1 MNLYQTEIRKDS
13 VNKKLHVTRQFQAPK
28 EMVWKAWTTAELL
41 DQWWA
46 PRPYETVTKSL
57 DFKEGG
63 FWLYHMLSPEG
74 DKHWCRLDYLTI
86 VPQDYYTAIDAFCDE
101 EGTPNTGIP
110 QMTWKN
116 TFTSENN
123 ETKVT
128 VEISFEREEDMEKII
143 EMGMKEGFSAAL
155 ENLDEL
161 LAKGN

>member
-13 VNKKLHVTRQFQAPK
+13 VNKKLHITRQFQAPK

-101 EGTPNTGIP
+101 EGTPNTDIP

>member
-1 MNLYQTEIRKDS
+1 MKLAFTKDLS
-13 VNKKLHVTRQFQAPK
+13 NKKLHITRQFQASK

-46 PRPYETVTKSL
+46 PRPYQTVTKSL

-74 DKHWCRLDYLTI
+74 DKHWCRLDYLSI
-86 VPQDYYTAIDAFCDE
+86 VAEDHYTAIDAFCDE
-101 EGTPNTGIP
+101 DGNPNSDIP

-116 TFTSENN
+116 TFTEKGAK
-123 ETKVT
+123 TTVT
-128 VEISFEREEDMEKII
+128 IQISFEKEEDIQKII
-143 EMGMKEGFSAAL
+143 DLGFKEGFTAAL

-161 LAKGN
+161 LGNGF